1 MANLLRSL
9 ARAGGMRIV
18 KKIGK
23 ALPVVG
29 VAVTVGMVGYE
40 VKKKGLLRGIVN
52 TALDATPLIGTAKN
66 VIEVFT
72 GDWLPDK
79 VPAATQSA
87 SPSIQTTKTIKPKVS
102 AELPPT

>member
-1 MANLLRSL
+1 MANLLRSV

-40 VKKKGLLRGIVN
+40 VKKKGWLRGIVN
-52 TALDATPLIGTAKN
+52 TALDATPLVGTAKN

-79 VPAATQSA
+79 EPVS
-87 SPSIQTTKTIKPKVS
+87 SPSVPKNQKVS

>member
-9 ARAGGMRIV
+9 ARAGGMRLV

-29 VAVTVGMVGYE
+29 VAVTIGMVGYE
-40 VKKKGLLRGIVN
+40 VKKKGWLRGIVN
-52 TALDATPLIGTAKN
+52 TALDATPLVGTAKN

-72 GDWLPDK
+72 GDWLSDK
-79 VPAATQSA
+79 EPVSQPQLNATR
-87 SPSIQTTKTIKPKVS
+87 KVS
-102 AELPPT
+102 AELPPDSTA

>member
-1 MANLLRSL
+1 MANFLRSL
-9 ARAGGMRIV
+9 ARAGGLRIV

-52 TALDATPLIGTAKN
+52 TALDATPLLGTAKN

-72 GDWLPDK
+72 GDWLSDK
-79 VPAATQSA
+79 EQPI
-87 SPSIQTTKTIKPKVS
+87 SPPRLEGKGS
-102 AELPPT
+102 AEFPPDPSA

>member
-9 ARAGGMRIV
+9 ARAGGMRLV
-18 KKIGK
+18 KKFGK

-66 VIEVFT
+66 VIEIFT
-72 GDWLPDK
+72 GDWLSDK
-79 VPAATQSA
+79 EPVLAR
-87 SPSIQTTKTIKPKVS
+87 PSNTERKVS
-102 AELPPT
+102 AELPPDPTA